1 MRLIPVLGAVALGA
15 LLILIGAFGARW
27 LGPSDAEGTVEL
39 VDKPAAPAPT
49 TAFEAHI
56 DVDALRELLAVLPA
70 QQRAQILDDADNFA
84 KFVEQETVNQAV
96 LAAAY
101 ANGADRNEAIQVLM
115 HRAGQRVLA
124 EAYLNQVVRGN
135 LDPAFPSDEQVREA
149 YDKNPDAF
157 RVPRR
162 MHIWQIFL
170 PYGDGED
177 AAKRKQA
184 SELAKRLVAD
194 LRAGKTT
201 FEAAAKQYSG
211 HQQSRLNE
219 GYMGLIRVDEML
231 PAVAGTAEALP
242 VDGISDPIETADG
255 LHIIKRG
262 QAIESEMLAF
272 EAIEP
277 QVRERLRREAALKI
291 RQAALEKIAAE
302 FPVDR
307 GDGDA
312 AAWRAALEDQP
323 AATAANPAAPA
334 SEP

>member
-1 MRLIPVLGAVALGA
+1 MRLIPVIGAVALGA
-15 LLILIGAFGARW
+15 LLILVGAFGARW
-27 LGPSDAEGTVEL
+27 LSPPDADGTVEL
-39 VDKPAAPAPT
+39 VQEPAVAPT
-49 TAFEAHI
+49 DSGFHAHI
-56 DVDALRELLAVLPA
+56 DLAALRELMAVLPA
-70 QQRAQILDDADNFA
+70 QQRAQILDDADNFS

-115 HRAGQRVLA
+115 QRAGQRVLA

-135 LDPAFPSDEQVREA
+135 LDPDFPSDAQVREA

-170 PYGDGED
+170 PFADGAD
-177 AAKRKQA
+177 AAARKQTGD
-184 SELAKRLVAD
+184 LARRLVGE
-194 LRAGKTT
+194 LRDGKTT
-201 FEAAAKQYSG
+201 FEAAAKKYSG
-211 HQQSRLNE
+211 HQQSRLND
-219 GYMGLIRVDEML
+219 GYMGLIRVDELL
-231 PAVAGTAEALP
+231 PAVADAANALK

-272 EAIEP
+272 DAVEA

-302 FPVDR
+302 FPVDT
-307 GDGDA
+307 GAGDA
-312 AAWRAALEDQP
+312 ESWREALLEAPLTTAP
-323 AATAANPAAPA
+323 AAASASAN
-334 SEP
+334 E

>member
-27 LGPSDAEGTVEL
+27 LSPPGTECAVEL
-39 VDKPAAPAPT
+39 VETQVSAAP
-49 TAFEAHI
+49 TAEFHAHI
-56 DVDALRELLAVLPA
+56 DVAALGELLAVLPA
-70 QQRAQILDDADNFA
+70 QQRAQILDDEDNFA
-84 KFVEQETVNQAV
+84 RFVEQETVNQAV

-101 ANGADRNEAIQVLM
+101 ANGADRNEAIGVLM
-115 HRAGQRVLA
+115 QRAGQRVLA

-170 PYGDGED
+170 PYGEADD
-177 AAKRKQA
+177 AAIRKQTA
-184 SELAKRLVAD
+184 ELAKRLVVE

-201 FEAAAKQYSG
+201 FEAAAKKHSG
-211 HQQSRLNE
+211 HQQSRLND
-219 GYMGLIRVDEML
+219 GYMGLIRVDELL

-272 EAIEP
+272 DAVEA

-291 RQAALEKIAAE
+291 RQAALDKIAAE

-307 GDGDA
+307 GEGDA
-312 AAWRAALEDQP
+312 AAWREALREQP
-323 AATAANPAAPA
+323 AAAATGADPSAAP
-334 SEP
+334 E